1 MSQCLELYW
10 KFIWW
15 EPKNPKPPKKQKNK
29 VAQMAKSGPEWPK
42 WPRVAQMAHLLEN
55 SETNFFL
62 GRPVHQPAH
71 AA

>member
-1 MSQCLELYW
+1 MAKW
-10 KFIWW
+10 
-15 EPKNPKPPKKQKNK
+15 PK
-29 VAQMAKSGPEWPK
+29 VAGMAQSGPNGPNWAKMAQSGPNGPEWPK